1 MLIITIIAK
10 ILCLAVLVHADT
22 DDEIAYQTGGTETTK
37 FGQAKSVRFVVV
49 VIIFLIQV

>member
-10 ILCLAVLVHADT
+10 ILCLAVLVHA